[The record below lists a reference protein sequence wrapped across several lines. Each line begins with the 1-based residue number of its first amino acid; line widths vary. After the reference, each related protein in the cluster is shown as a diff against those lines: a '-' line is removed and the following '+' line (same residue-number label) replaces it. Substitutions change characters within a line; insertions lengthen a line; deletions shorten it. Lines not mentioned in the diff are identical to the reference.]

1 MPTTRFAFRFSL
13 FTLMGL
19 AGHALAANEKP
30 FEPEMVAIKAGQF
43 TMGSNHWK
51 STSPEHT
58 VSVKAFKLGKYEV
71 TVKEFAQFVNATSYK
86 APRQCIQMAGN
97 PWFASMAGSWNAN
110 TLSRSRFE
118 PVTCIGPK
126 DAEAYLKW
134 MAAETGKPYR
144 LPTEAEWEYAHRA
157 GSTRKYPFGNNEEL
171 ACRYGNIADR
181 SAEAAFKRDYDGLE
195 SKSHVGVSPC
205 DDKSDYASI
214 VGMYEPNA
222 FGLYD
227 TLGNVSE
234 FVQDCMKPNYAEAPA
249 DGSAAVEA
257 KCGTRVN
264 RGGNWHW
271 EGWAAYRR
279 GGMPEDVIGA
289 LEGFRVAL
297 DMDGSADETAPGA
310 PCAFAVELAA
320 EQRKEREKRGQRAE
334 IPAS

>member
-1 MPTTRFAFRFSL
+1 MPAPRFNLVFAFL
-13 FTLMGL
+13 VLTGPG
-19 AGHALAANEKP
+19 AHALAADDKP
-30 FEPEMVAIKAGQF
+30 FEPETMAIPAGSF
-43 TMGSNHWK
+43 TMGSNYWK
-51 STSPEHT
+51 STSPERA
-58 VSVKAFKLGKYEV
+58 VQVKAFRMGKYEV
-71 TVKEFAQFVNATSYK
+71 TVREFGRFVNATGYR

-110 TLSRSRFE
+110 TLSRSRYE

-126 DAEAYLKW
+126 DAEAYLAW
-134 MAAETGKPYR
+134 MSKETGKKYR

-181 SAEAAFKRDYDGLE
+181 SAEAAFKRDYDGLD
-195 SKSHVGVSPC
+195 SKSHVGVAPC
-205 DDKSDYASI
+205 DDKSEYASI

-222 FGLYD
+222 FGLHD

-234 FVQDCMKPNYAEAPA
+234 FVQDCFKPGYTGAPA

-257 KCGTRVN
+257 KCVARVN

-279 GGMPEDVIGA
+279 GDMPEDLVGA

-297 DMDGSADETAPGA
+297 DVDDADDVVATAA
-310 PCAFAVELAA
+310 TSEFAAELADA
-320 EQRKEREKRGQRAE
+320 RQKERDRRSQRAA
-334 IPAS
+334 IKAD

>member
-1 MPTTRFAFRFSL
+1 MQAKRLTFL
-13 FTLMGL
+13 ILMGL

-30 FEPEMVAIKAGQF
+30 FEPDMVAIKAGQF
-43 TMGSNHWK
+43 TMGSSNWK
-51 STSPEHT
+51 STSPERT
-58 VSVKAFKLGKYEV
+58 VSIKAFKMGKYEV
-71 TVKEFAQFVNATSYK
+71 TVKEFAQFIRATNYK
-86 APRQCIQMAGN
+86 APNQCIQMAGN
-97 PWFASMAGSWNAN
+97 PWFASMAGNWNAN

-126 DAEAYLKW
+126 DAEAYLAW
-134 MAAETGKPYR
+134 MAKETGKKYR

-181 SAEAAFKRDYDGLE
+181 SAEAAIKRDYDGLD
-195 SKSHVGVSPC
+195 SKSHVGVAPC

-222 FGLYD
+222 FGLHD
-227 TLGNVSE
+227 TLGNISE
-234 FVQDCMKPNYAEAPA
+234 FVQDCKKPDYAGAPA
-249 DGSAAVEA
+249 DGSAVVEA
-257 KCGTRVN
+257 KCEERAN

-279 GGMPEDVIGA
+279 GGMPEDFIGA

-297 DMDGSADETAPGA
+297 DVDGAAEDEAKSAPS
-310 PCAFAVELAA
+310 AFAIELTA
-320 EQRKEREKRGQRAE
+320 EQQKEREKRSKRAE